1 MAKLRKKLKDQKGIT
16 FLKDEVTQAHFY
28 LASIFHNIIIKTDR
42 IKSNWSL
49 AMVSV
54 NALKLID
61 RRLSPTIELAKTNK
75 LKQS

>member
-16 FLKDEVTQAHFY
+16 FLEDEVTQAHFY
-28 LASIFHNIIIKTDR
+28 LTNIFHKIITKTDR

-54 NALKLID
+54 NTLKLMD
-61 RRLSPTIELAKTNK
+61 RHLSPTIEKTNT
-75 LKQS
+75 LN